1 MVRRELFKAA
11 HSYYCLTSQ
20 ESLNSKDGRCMF
32 MNKLQKFVD
41 RTNSFTTNMDVEDL
55 VKYGKENRLC
65 PYFLAREATEHA
77 EIIMCPYNYII
88 EPSKP

>member
-1 MVRRELFKAA
+1 M
-11 HSYYCLTSQ
+11 Y
-20 ESLNSKDGRCMF
+20 

-41 RTNSFTTNMDVEDL
+41 RTAAFSTNMDVEDL
-55 VKYGKENRLC
+55 VKYGKDNRLC

-88 EPSKP
+88 EPSKQTKNGMQNH